1 MCVNGPKNLPLN
13 EFYFFTAFWQKYISK
28 WARGLDGCL
37 PVADWRKRIA
47 NCTQIVQPSTI
58 LQHTS
63 PLFLTLIIDCLMNF
77 QLTEEQLAVR
87 QAARDFAQQECL
99 PGVIERDD
107 KMIFPKEQVSQLA
120 DLGFMG
126 MMVKPEYGGSGMD
139 TVSYVLAMEEISKI
153 DASVSVCMSVN
164 NSLVCYGLQEY
175 CTEEQKQQYLVPLAQ
190 GKKDGELYI
199 GAFLL
204 SEPEAGSDATSQ
216 RTTAIDMGDHYIL
229 NGIKNW
235 ITNGSSASVYLV
247 MAQTDASK
255 GSKGINAFIVEKN
268 WPGVSV
274 GAKENKMGI
283 RGSDTHSISFTDVK
297 VPKANRIGEDGFGF
311 TFAMKTL
318 AGGRIGIAA
327 QALGIAAGSYELAL
341 KYSKERKAFG
351 KEIMHHQAIQF
362 KLADMAT
369 KVEAA
374 RLLCLKAAWEKDN
387 GIDYTLSSS
396 MAKVYASEAAMWCST
411 EAVQVHGGYGYVK
424 EFHVERLMR
433 DAKITQI
440 YEGTSEVQRI
450 VISRSILK

>member
-1 MCVNGPKNLPLN
+1 M
-13 EFYFFTAFWQKYISK
+13 Q
-28 WARGLDGCL
+28 
-37 PVADWRKRIA
+37 
-47 NCTQIVQPSTI
+47 
-58 LQHTS
+58 
-63 PLFLTLIIDCLMNF
+63 F
-77 QLTEEQLAVR
+77 QLSEEHLMIQR
-87 QAARDFAQQECL
+87 AARDFAQNQCL
-99 PGVIERDD
+99 PGVIERDENQ
-107 KMIFPKEQVSQLA
+107 KFPKEQIKLLA
-120 DLGFMG
+120 ELGFMG
-126 MMVKPEYGGSGMD
+126 MMVDPQYGGAGMD
-139 TVSYVLAMEEISKI
+139 TISYVLAMEEISKI

-164 NSLVCYGLQEY
+164 NSLVCWGLEAYGN
-175 CTEEQKQQYLVPLAQ
+175 EEQKQKYLSPLAQ

-216 RTTAIDMGDHYIL
+216 RTTAEDKGDYYLI

-255 GSKGINAFIVEKN
+255 GSRGINTFIVEKK
-268 WPGVSV
+268 WPGVTV
-274 GAKENKMGI
+274 GAKENKLGI

-297 VPKANRIGEDGFGF
+297 VPKENRIGADGFGF

-318 AGGRIGIAA
+318 SGGRIGIAS
-327 QALGIAAGSYELAL
+327 QALGIASGAYGLAL
-341 KYSKERKAFG
+341 NYSKQRKAFG

-369 KVEAA
+369 RIEAS
-374 RLLCLKAAWEKDN
+374 RLLCLKAAWEKDH

-396 MAKVYASEAAMWCST
+396 MAKVYASETAMWTAT
-411 EAVQVHGGYGYVK
+411 EAVQIHGGYGYVK